1 MNILLDQKAYILS
14 IYTCICDVYMVQAMI
29 NINDNS
35 NRVLNIVKAQFGL
48 KDKSE
53 AIEFIVD
60 RYEET
65 FLEPELKPDYR
76 KKLDKI
82 VKGKHLS
89 RKEFEKKVN

>member
-1 MNILLDQKAYILS
+1 
-14 IYTCICDVYMVQAMI
+14 MI

>member
-1 MNILLDQKAYILS
+1 
-14 IYTCICDVYMVQAMI
+14 MVQAMI

>member
-1 MNILLDQKAYILS
+1 
-14 IYTCICDVYMVQAMI
+14 MVQAMI

-65 FLEPELKPDYR
+65 FLEPELKPDYK

-82 VKGKHLS
+82 IKGKHLS
-89 RKEFEKKVN
+89 RKEFEKRVG